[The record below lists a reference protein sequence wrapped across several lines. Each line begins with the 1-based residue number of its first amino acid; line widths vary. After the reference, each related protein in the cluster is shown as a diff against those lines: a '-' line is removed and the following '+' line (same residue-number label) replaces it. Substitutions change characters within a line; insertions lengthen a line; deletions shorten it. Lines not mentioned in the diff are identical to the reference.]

1 MASEIDNITADD
13 PFEDMRDG
21 KPWDELIKDA
31 SEAAQNYQDK
41 CDNIEEQYG
50 DLEKLSNISRERE
63 FQIFWANIEVIKPSI
78 YARPPVPVV
87 AGRFKG
93 HKGPRKELVRHSS
106 ELLER
111 CLIASFDAEDID
123 ETMRL
128 VRDDLA
134 VVGRGV
140 MWLRYDT
147 EQGEAVK
154 YDHVDRKD
162 FLHDPAR
169 KWKEVGWCARRSWLS
184 RDQMR
189 ERFEPTSE
197 DAWTQAEYQ
206 ERDNGK
212 QDDFKGEKK
221 AAVWEIWHKAKN
233 VVVWITPGGEDV
245 LDIEA
250 PFLELEGFYP
260 CPKPAYATCVHGS
273 LTPIPDFLY
282 YKDQIEEI
290 NEMTARISALAEA
303 LRVKGFYAGGNEDI
317 GDAVESALKQTDNNA
332 ILIPVPNFAALGGGG
347 MKDAIVWLPLDQIAA
362 TVQGL
367 IQLRRQLI
375 DDVYQITGIS
385 DIMRGETEASET
397 LGAQQLKSQYGSVR
411 IRSRQ
416 EAIIKISRDATRIAG
431 EIMAENFDPQTLLAM
446 SQYDQEMQPDPADMQ
461 QGVVHILPEQVFA
474 FLRAQRIR
482 PFVLDIE
489 TDSTIIPD
497 ENATKQRSTEF
508 LGALA
513 TALSQLAPMVAQQPE
528 SAPFAAE
535 VLKFA
540 IAPFRG
546 GRPLEAA
553 VDEFSEQ
560 MKGVAQQPKPNPEAE
575 RLQAEGQ
582 AKQAEMQLKAK
593 EAADNSQAKQME
605 MQFKARES
613 VEKLKLDTRKLELE
627 ERKID
632 LEEAKYEGELARL
645 GREFDERDVD
655 RDISREDAMIEA
667 GIPPDFSFERETETT
682 KALVEAVNEDRE
694 QLTRAVDAMVDQGEA
709 VIGAVNEIQETL
721 AQPKRL
727 VKDTKTGEILGV
739 QVGDKFQPVMRDD
752 KGDVSG
758 LAPLN

>member
-1 MASEIDNITADD
+1 MASEIDEITAED
-13 PFEDMRDG
+13 PFEDERNA

-31 SEAAQNYQDK
+31 SEAAQQYHDK
-41 CDNIEEQYG
+41 CDNIEERYG
-50 DLEKLSNISRERE
+50 DLEKLASISRERE

-78 YARPPVPVV
+78 YARPPIPVV

-93 HKGPRKELVRHSS
+93 HKGPRKELVRHAS

-111 CLIASFDAEDID
+111 SLIASFDAEDID
-123 ETMRL
+123 ETMKL

-147 EQGEAVK
+147 ERGESVK

-184 RDQMR
+184 REQMR
-189 ERFEPTSE
+189 ERFEDVSD

-233 VVVWITPGGEDV
+233 LVVWVTPGAEDV
-245 LDIEA
+245 LDIQE

-260 CPKPAYATCVHGS
+260 CPKPAYATCRANT

-290 NEMTARISALAEA
+290 NQMTARIAALGEA

-317 GDAVESALKQTDNNA
+317 GDAIESALKQTDNTA

-347 MKDAIVWLPLDQIAA
+347 MKDAIVWLPIDQIAA

-385 DIMRGETEASET
+385 DIMRGETQASET

-416 EAIIKISRDATRIAG
+416 EAIIKVARDATRIAG
-431 EIMAENFDPQTLLAM
+431 EIMAENFDPATLMAM

-461 QGVVHILPEQVFA
+461 QGVVGVTPDLVFN
-474 FLRAQRIR
+474 FLRDQRIR

-489 TDSTIIPD
+489 TDSTIVPD
-497 ENATKQRSTEF
+497 EDAVKKRSTEF

-546 GRPLEAA
+546 GRPLEAS
-553 VDEFSEQ
+553 VDEFSEM

-575 RLQAEGQ
+575 RMQAEGQ
-582 AKQAEMQLKAK
+582 AKQAEMQLRAQ
-593 EAADNSQAKQME
+593 EGQANQQAKQME
-605 MQFKARES
+605 MKFKMEETA
-613 VEKLKLDTRKLELE
+613 EKLKLDMRKLDLE

-632 LEEAKYEGELARL
+632 LEEAKYEGELSRL
-645 GREFDERDVD
+645 TREFNERDVD
-655 RDISREDAMIEA
+655 RDINREDAMIGA
-667 GIPPDFSFERETETT
+667 GIPPDFSFERERETT

-709 VIGAVNEIQETL
+709 VVGAVNEIQETL

-739 QVGDKFQPVMRDD
+739 QVGDKFQPVTRDAD
-752 KGDVSG
+752 GDVSG